1 MRWLYL
7 AGFLAIA
14 GTFIADIWLT
24 IDYEFDANVSLIYL
38 AVLVTA
44 FTVLYGLRSNWRA
57 NRVGQVFLIKS
68 VFLSLVLV
76 QIVLSSWWDADY
88 PLRQQIRFILY
99 TAGAW
104 TYASMVVALYREQNR
119 DRRKRASAKQA
130 AVAPIGSDNSDDA
143 QHDTDDSD

>member
-14 GTFIADIWLT
+14 GTFVADIWLT
-24 IDYEFDANVSLIYL
+24 IDYEFDANISLIYL
-38 AVLVTA
+38 AVLVTV

-57 NRVGQVFLIKS
+57 NRVGRVFLIKS
-68 VFLSLVLV
+68 VFLSLVLG

-104 TYASMVVALYREQNR
+104 TYASMVVTLCREQNR
-119 DRRKRASAKQA
+119 DRRNRASAKKA
-130 AVAPIGSDNSDDA
+130 AAARTGDSSDDD
-143 QHDTDDSD
+143 QHDTTDPD

>member
-38 AVLVTA
+38 AVLAAV
-44 FTVLYGLRSNWRA
+44 FTLLYGLRSNWRG
-57 NRVGQVFLIKS
+57 NRVGKVFLIKS
-68 VFLSLVLV
+68 VFLFLVLA
-76 QIVLSSWWDADY
+76 QIALASWWDADY
-88 PLRQQIRFILY
+88 PLRQQVRFILY

-104 TYASMVVALYREQNR
+104 TYASMVLTLLREQRR
-119 DRRKRASAKQA
+119 DRRERH
-130 AVAPIGSDNSDDA
+130 I
-143 QHDTDDSD
+143 DSP